1 MRCDMNKTISLREAV
16 RLTILNQHPKP
27 VIALHEF
34 NEYIFGLYR
43 DKRFDGAP
51 VGKIQNAEPE
61 GRILTETFSD
71 MLHQGILSPAIDGY
85 VWQISNR
92 DASTA
97 QQQVCD
103 ITPWCHLSCLSAMEW
118 HGLTDRIP
126 HVLHVTQPPLA
137 ASRKLHQEYLRSRF
151 PDLKNAAPM
160 LPRKIELAGKI
171 DGKELILHTTSKYR
185 PRPELHGS
193 GGVRVT
199 SLGETFLDMLREPAL
214 CGGYS
219 HVEDVFRERAA
230 EYLPVIVKAVD
241 RDGTGIDKARAGY
254 MLEEVCGLSHRTIEK
269 WKETVQRGGSRK
281 LISANPYKNVFSEVW
296 CISINN

>member
-1 MRCDMNKTISLREAV
+1 MTKTISLRESL
-16 RLTILNQHPKP
+16 RLTLLNRHPKP

-34 NEYIFGLYR
+34 NEHLYQIYQ
-43 DKRFDGAP
+43 DKTYEGVP
-51 VGKIQNAEPE
+51 VGKIQTAEPDA
-61 GRILTETFSD
+61 RILSETLSE
-71 MLHQGILSPAIDGY
+71 MIHQGILLPAIDGY

-92 DASTA
+92 DISTA
-97 QQQVCD
+97 QQQVCCL
-103 ITPWCHLSCLSAMEW
+103 TPYSHLSCLSAMEW

-126 HVLHVTQPPLA
+126 HVLHVTQAKLSA
-137 ASRKLHQEYLRSRF
+137 ARKLHEVYLRTRF
-151 PDLKNAAPM
+151 PALKTVLPL
-160 LPRKIELAGKI
+160 LPRGYVPHGKI
-171 DGKELILHTTSKYR
+171 DGKKLIQHATTRYR

-199 SLGETFLDMLREPAL
+199 TLGETFLDMLRYPDL

-230 EYLPVIVKAVD
+230 EHLPVIVKTVD
-241 RDGTGIDKARAGY
+241 KEGTGIDKARTGY

-269 WKETVQRGGSRK
+269 WKDTVQRGGSRR
-281 LISANPYKNVFSEVW
+281 LVSSNPYKNVFSEVW

>member
-1 MRCDMNKTISLREAV
+1 MTKTISLRESL
-16 RLTILNQHPKP
+16 RLTLLNRHPKP

-34 NEYIFGLYR
+34 NEHLYQLYQ
-43 DKRFDGAP
+43 DKTYEGVP
-51 VGKIQNAEPE
+51 VGKIQTAEPDA
-61 GRILTETFSD
+61 RILSETLSE
-71 MLHQGILSPAIDGY
+71 MIHQGILLPAIDGY

-92 DASTA
+92 DISTA
-97 QQQVCD
+97 QQQVCCL
-103 ITPWCHLSCLSAMEW
+103 TPYSHLSCLSAMEW

-126 HVLHVTQPPLA
+126 HVLHVTQAKLSA
-137 ASRKLHQEYLRSRF
+137 ARKLHEVYLRTRF
-151 PDLKNAAPM
+151 PALKTVLPL
-160 LPRKIELAGKI
+160 LPRGYVPHGKI
-171 DGKELILHTTSKYR
+171 DGKTLIQHATTRYR

-199 SLGETFLDMLREPAL
+199 TLGETFLDMLRYPDL

-230 EYLPVIVKAVD
+230 EYLPVIVKTVD
-241 RDGTGIDKARAGY
+241 KEGTGIDKARTGY

-269 WKETVQRGGSRK
+269 WKDTVQRGGSRR
-281 LISANPYKNVFSEVW
+281 LVSSNPYKNVFSEVW

>member
-1 MRCDMNKTISLREAV
+1 MTKTISLRESL
-16 RLTILNQHPKP
+16 RLTLLNRHPKP

-34 NEYIFGLYR
+34 NEHLYQLYQ
-43 DKRFDGAP
+43 DKTYEGVP
-51 VGKIQNAEPE
+51 VGKIQTDEPDA
-61 GRILTETFSD
+61 RILSETLSE
-71 MLHQGILSPAIDGY
+71 MIHQGILLPAIDGY

-92 DASTA
+92 DISTA
-97 QQQVCD
+97 QQQVCCL
-103 ITPWCHLSCLSAMEW
+103 TPYSHLSCLSAMEW

-126 HVLHVTQPPLA
+126 HVLHVTQAKLSA
-137 ASRKLHQEYLRSRF
+137 ARKLHEVYLRTRF
-151 PDLKNAAPM
+151 PALKTVLPL
-160 LPRKIELAGKI
+160 LPRGYVPHGKI
-171 DGKELILHTTSKYR
+171 DGKTLIQHATTRYR

-199 SLGETFLDMLREPAL
+199 TLGETFLDMLRYPDL

-230 EYLPVIVKAVD
+230 EYLPVIVKTVD
-241 RDGTGIDKARAGY
+241 KEGTGIDKARTGY

-269 WKETVQRGGSRK
+269 WKDTVQRGGSRR
-281 LISANPYKNVFSEVW
+281 LVSSNPYKNVFSEVW